1 MLDTL
6 NGLGE
11 TAWAG
16 IVALV
21 TVILGAIGAAYKGS
35 KKSPVDVGQPLPPAD
50 QTPYI
55 LKELRELNRKHDDG
69 SLQMGARFDRLDRK
83 ADENCKLVDE
93 RFDNQDRLMGRI
105 YTDTQVLR
113 ERGSR

>member
-16 IVALV
+16 IAALV
-21 TVILGAIGAAYKGS
+21 AVILGAIGAAYQGS
-35 KKSPVDVGQPLPPAD
+35 KKHPAQTGQATPPSD
-50 QTPYI
+50 LTPYV
-55 LKELRELNRKHDDG
+55 LTELRELNRKHADG
-69 SLQMGARFDRLDRK
+69 TRELGSRLDQIDRK
-83 ADENCKLVDE
+83 QEESCRKIDE
-93 RFDNQDRLMGRI
+93 RHDQQDRLLGRI

>member
-21 TVILGAIGAAYKGS
+21 TVVLGAIGAAWKGS
-35 KKSPVDVGQPLPPAD
+35 KKSPVEVGQPLPPAD

-69 SLQMGARFDRLDRK
+69 SLFMGARFDQLDRRF
-83 ADENCKLVDE
+83 DSNGREFDE
-93 RFDNQDRLMGRI
+93 RFDQQDRLMGRI
-105 YTDTQVLR
+105 YTDTQVIR

>member
-21 TVILGAIGAAYKGS
+21 TVVLGAIGAAYKGS
-35 KKSPVDVGQPLPPAD
+35 KKSPVDLGQPLPPTD

-69 SLQMGARFDRLDRK
+69 SLFMVARFDQLDHKHDANGRM
-83 ADENCKLVDE
+83 VDE
-93 RFDNQDRLMGRI
+93 RFDQQDRLMGRI
-105 YTDTQVLR
+105 YTDTQVIR
-113 ERGSR
+113 ERR

>member
-21 TVILGAIGAAYKGS
+21 TVVLGAVGAAYKGS
-35 KKSPVDVGQPLPPAD
+35 KKHPAEVGQAAPPED
-50 QTPYI
+50 LTPYV

-69 SLQMGARFDRLDRK
+69 TRSLRSRLEQIDRK
-83 ADENCKLVDE
+83 QDESCRTIDE
-93 RFDNQDRLMGRI
+93 RHDQQDRLLGRI

-113 ERGSR
+113 ERR

>member
-16 IVALV
+16 IAALL
-21 TVILGAIGAAYKGS
+21 TVVLAAIGAAWKGS
-35 KKSPVDVGQPLPPAD
+35 KRHPLEVGQPAPPED
-50 QTPYI
+50 LTPYV

-69 SLQMGARFDRLDRK
+69 TRAVGARLDQIDRK
-83 ADENCKLVDE
+83 QDEGCRKIDE
-93 RFDNQDRLMGRI
+93 RHDQQDRLLGRI

-113 ERGSR
+113 ERRPR

>member
-69 SLQMGARFDRLDRK
+69 SLFMAARFDQLDWKHDTNNRT
-83 ADENCKLVDE
+83 VDE
-93 RFDNQDRLMGRI
+93 RFDQQDRLMGRI
-105 YTDTQVLR
+105 YIDTQVLR
-113 ERGSR
+113 ERRQR